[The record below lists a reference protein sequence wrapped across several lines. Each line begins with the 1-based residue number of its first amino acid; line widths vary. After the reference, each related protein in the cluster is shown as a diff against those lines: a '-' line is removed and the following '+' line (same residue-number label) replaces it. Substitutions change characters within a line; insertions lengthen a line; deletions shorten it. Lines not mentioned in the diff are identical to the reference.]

1 MNAPILWIFLPLAI
15 GGFALLFRNEH
26 VLTLLGGMGALVLSL
41 LAFIIPIDT
50 ALLIGSFS
58 FKLAGSLNVLG
69 RSFVLEPADGPLL
82 AILYGLA
89 AMWFFGAEAMGLA
102 RRLIPAGLA
111 ILSLLVAAT
120 AVRPFLFAAVFI
132 EIAVLLS
139 VPMLLPPNQKP
150 GRGILRY
157 IIFQTLAVPFI
168 LFAGW
173 LLSGVE
179 TSPGDV
185 AMTLQAMIMLTLGF
199 AFLLS
204 IFPLYTWIPM
214 LIEEAPPYLVGFL
227 LWLLPQTTALFAMGF
242 LDRYPFL
249 RLSADLM
256 NLLRSAGLLMVVSAG
271 VWAAFQ
277 RHLGRLMG
285 YAAIAETGFLL
296 IALGLGTAS
305 GIQLVFLQIIPRG
318 LGLAVWA
325 MSLSMIQSR
334 VESPRFVHV
343 QGVARVMPFA
353 TAGVVIANLSVAGFP
368 LLAGFPIRIALLESL
383 ARQSLAL
390 TIWVSIGLLGLMTGA
405 IRALGV
411 AVLSGTA
418 TNWQS
423 RETRTQV
430 VLVVLG
436 ILALIVLGFFPQA
449 SNFLLKD
456 LPALF
461 QNLGQ

>member
-15 GGFALLFRNEH
+15 GGFALLFRSER
-26 VLTLLGGMGALVLSL
+26 VLTLLGGTSALILSL

-69 RSFVLEPADGPLL
+69 RSFVLEPADGSLL

-120 AVRPFLFAAVFI
+120 AVRPFLFAAVLI

-185 AMTLQAMIMLTLGF
+185 DMTIQATAMLAMGF
-199 AFLLS
+199 AFLLA

-214 LIEEAPPYLVGFL
+214 LIEEAPPYLIGFL
-227 LWLLPQTTALFAMGF
+227 LWLMPQTTALFAMGF

-249 RLSADLM
+249 RLSPDLM
-256 NLLRSAGLLMVVSAG
+256 NLLRTTGLLMVVSAG
-271 VWAAFQ
+271 LWAAFQ

-325 MSLSMIQSR
+325 MSLSIIQSK

-353 TAGVVIANLSVAGFP
+353 TAGVVLANLSVAGFP

-383 ARQSLAL
+383 ARQSLGL
-390 TIWVSIGLLGLMTGA
+390 TIWFSIGLLGLMTGA

-411 AVLSGTA
+411 AVLSGAA

-423 RETRTQV
+423 RETRTQFA
-430 VLVVLG
+430 LVALG

>member
-1 MNAPILWIFLPLAI
+1 
-15 GGFALLFRNEH
+15 
-26 VLTLLGGMGALVLSL
+26 
-41 LAFIIPIDT
+41 
-50 ALLIGSFS
+50 
-58 FKLAGSLNVLG
+58 
-69 RSFVLEPADGPLL
+69 
-82 AILYGLA
+82 
-89 AMWFFGAEAMGLA
+89 
-102 RRLIPAGLA
+102 LIPAGLA

>member
-1 MNAPILWIFLPLAI
+1 MNAPILWIFLPLAL
-15 GGFALLFRNEH
+15 GAFLLLFRNER
-26 VLTLLGGMGALVLSL
+26 VLTILGGASVLFLSL
-41 LAFIIPIDT
+41 MAFLIPIDT
-50 ALLIGSFS
+50 AMLIGSFS

-69 RSFVLEPADGPLL
+69 RSFVLQTADGPLL
-82 AILYGLA
+82 AIIYGLA
-89 AMWFFGAEAMGLA
+89 AMWFFGAETLGLA
-102 RRLIPAGLA
+102 RRLIPLGLA

-139 VPMLLPPNQKP
+139 VPMLLPLKQKP

-157 IIFQTLAVPFI
+157 VIFQTLAVPFI

-185 AMTLQAMIMLTLGF
+185 EMTIQSTAMLAMGF

-227 LWLLPQTTALFAMGF
+227 LWLLPQTTALFGMGF

-249 RLSADLM
+249 RLSPDLM
-256 NLLRSAGLLMVVSAG
+256 GLLRGAGLLMVVSAG
-271 VWAAFQ
+271 IWAAFQ
-277 RHLGRLMG
+277 RHIGRLMG

-305 GIQLVFLQIIPRG
+305 GIELVFLQIIPRG
-318 LGLAVWA
+318 IGLAVWA
-325 MSLSMIQSR
+325 MSLSVIQSH
-334 VESPRFVHV
+334 VDSPRFTAV
-343 QGVARVMPFA
+343 QGVMRIVPIA
-353 TAGVVIANLSVAGFP
+353 TAGMVLANLSAAGFP
-368 LLAGFPIRIALLESL
+368 LLAGFPVRIALLESL
-383 ARQSLAL
+383 ARQSLGL
-390 TIWVSIGLLGLMTGA
+390 TIWLSIGLLGLMIGA
-405 IRALGV
+405 VRTLGV
-411 AVLSGTA
+411 TVIAPAGTR
-418 TNWQS
+418 WQI
-423 RETRTQV
+423 RENPIQV
-430 VLVVLG
+430 ALVAIG
-436 ILALIVLGFFPQA
+436 ILAIFVLGLFPQA
-449 SNFLLKD
+449 SRFLLEN

-461 QNLGQ
+461 QNLGR

>member
-1 MNAPILWIFLPLAI
+1 MNAPILWIFLPLAL
-15 GGFALLFRNEH
+15 GGFFLLFRYER
-26 VLTLLGGMGALVLSL
+26 VLTILGGSSALILSL
-41 LAFIIPIDT
+41 LAFLIPIDV
-50 ALLIGSFS
+50 ALFSGVFS

-69 RSFVLEPADGPLL
+69 RSFVLETADGPLL

-89 AMWFFGAEAMGLA
+89 AMWFFGAEAAGLA
-102 RRLIPAGLA
+102 RRLIPMGMA
-111 ILSLLVAAT
+111 ILSLLVAAI

-139 VPMLLPPNQKP
+139 VPMLLPPTQRP

-157 IIFQTLAVPFI
+157 LIFQTLAIPFI

-173 LLSGVE
+173 LVAGVE

-185 AMTLQAMIMLTLGF
+185 ELTLQSTAMLALGF

-204 IFPLYTWIPM
+204 VFPLYTWIPM
-214 LIEEAPPYLVGFL
+214 LMEEASPYLVGFL

-256 NLLRSAGLLMVVSAG
+256 TTLRAAGLLMVVSAG

-296 IALGLGTAS
+296 IALGLGTAG
-305 GIQLVFLQIIPRG
+305 GIQLIFLQMIPRG
-318 LGLAVWA
+318 LGLTVWA
-325 MSLSMIQSR
+325 MSLTTIQSHI
-334 VESPRFVHV
+334 ESPRFVHA
-343 QGVARVMPFA
+343 QGAARLLPIA
-353 TAGVVIANLSVAGFP
+353 SAGIVFANLSAAGFP
-368 LLAGFPIRIALLESL
+368 LLAGFPVRMALLESL
-383 ARQSLAL
+383 ARQSMGLTLWLAL
-390 TIWVSIGLLGLMTGA
+390 GLLGLTVGA
-405 IRALGV
+405 VRTL
-411 AVLSGTA
+411 AVVSLSEAETA
-418 TNWQS
+418 WAS
-423 RETRTQV
+423 RETRIQV
-430 VLVVLG
+430 TLIALG
-436 ILALIVLGFFPQA
+436 ILGLFALGLFPQV
-449 SNFLLKD
+449 SQFLLRN

-461 QNLGQ
+461 ENLGQ